1 MLMSLTGALDDIK
14 LMRVQVMEE
23 TDGEEQV
30 WLYRDGQ
37 FSCKVLN
44 HIINTEV
51 PTTCPHLDAANIFKT
66 TQVNKVSLFKSL
78 RIGLFC
84 YFIWVPIS
92 RCNNLLFLI
101 VWL

>member
-37 FSCKVLN
+37 LSCKVLN
-44 HIINTEV
+44 HIINTQARV
-51 PTTCPHLDAANIFKT
+51 HL
-66 TQVNKVSLFKSL
+66 S
-78 RIGLFC
+78 
-84 YFIWVPIS
+84 PS
-92 RCNNLLFLI
+92 RCTKLL
-101 VWL
+101 